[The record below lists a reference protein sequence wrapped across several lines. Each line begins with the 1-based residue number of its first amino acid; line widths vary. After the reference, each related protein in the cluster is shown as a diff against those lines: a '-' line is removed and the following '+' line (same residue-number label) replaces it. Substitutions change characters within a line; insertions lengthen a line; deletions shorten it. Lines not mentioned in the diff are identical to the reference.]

1 MRHLPSIIAAL
12 SVATTLAACGPTYDS
27 SRIRKPDGDLIT
39 NRTTDSPDGKTHEL
53 SGEASWYGEKFH
65 GRTTACGEPYDMY
78 AFTAAHKTLPFH
90 TVVRVTDPDSH
101 KSVVV
106 RITDRGPFHGGRVID
121 LSYAAATDLGLV
133 QKGVQHVEV
142 EIIQWGDGSRVRAK

>member
-1 MRHLPSIIAAL
+1 MKYLAAIAA
-12 SVATTLAACGPTYDS
+12 AAILAACGPTYDS
-27 SRIRKPDGDLIT
+27 SRIRDPKGDLIT
-39 NRTTDSPDGKTHEL
+39 DRTSQSPDGKTHEL
-53 SGEASWYGEKFH
+53 SGGASWYGKKFH

-90 TVVRVTDPDSH
+90 TVVRVTEPDSH

-106 RITDRGPFHGGRVID
+106 RITDRGPYHGGRIID

-133 QKGVQHVEV
+133 QRGVQHVELK
-142 EIIQWGDGSRVRAK
+142 IIQWGDGSRVRAE